1 MKDNER
7 RIKKIG
13 NGLGIAIPPDLLK
26 ALGLHRGDIITFH
39 LVDDTVVM
47 KKSDVPSDL
56 GIDFSEALH
65 YFIDTYSETNRDS
78 KDNLKS

>member
-13 NGLGIAIPPDLLK
+13 NGLGIAIPPDLLE
-26 ALGLHRGDIITFH
+26 ALGLQRGDILTFN
-39 LVDDTVVM
+39 LVDDTIVM
-47 KKSDVPSDL
+47 KKSEVSTDL

-78 KDNLKS
+78 KEC